1 MDVLQEERVVALSID
16 DLVHISYNLDEL
28 IEVFDWI
35 FLAF

>member
-1 MDVLQEERVVALSID
+1 MDVLHEERVVALSID
-16 DLVHISYNLDEL
+16 DLVHICYYLDEL